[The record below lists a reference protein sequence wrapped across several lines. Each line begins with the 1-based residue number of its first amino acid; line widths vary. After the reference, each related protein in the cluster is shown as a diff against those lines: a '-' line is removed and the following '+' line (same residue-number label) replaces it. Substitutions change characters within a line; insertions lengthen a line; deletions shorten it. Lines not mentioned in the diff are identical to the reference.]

1 MRKDLLNPEGLDVS
15 NVDEELG
22 EFLSPD
28 QMARLLGVGRTL
40 FDELVQAG
48 KIPPPLTLG
57 PRTNRW
63 HRRTIE
69 EYAHRIHLGA

>member
-1 MRKDLLNPEGLDVS
+1 MGKMIIPEGQEDEIREEDFDV
-15 NVDEELG
+15 
-22 EFLSPD
+22 FLAPD

-57 PRTNRW
+57 PRTLRW